1 MALPEIELN
10 PIDFITLGT
19 VGPKG
24 RRQFNIQA
32 GQGSQIVT
40 LTLEKEQARRI
51 AEAIEEMLTD
61 LYKRFPTLIQRRINL
76 KEMNMELRDPV
87 EPRFRI
93 AQIGLG
99 YDPVQDLI
107 IMVAQEL
114 MGLEDD
120 EDPELLQPGVVRF
133 WGSRDLFDALCQH
146 TQEVVEAGRADPKS
160 NGHIIHYWT

>member
-1 MALPEIELN
+1 MNTHSPYLRRSRRQSIFNSLAKGCPMALPEIELN

-76 KEMNMELRDPV
+76 
-87 EPRFRI
+87 
-93 AQIGLG
+93 
-99 YDPVQDLI
+99 
-107 IMVAQEL
+107 
-114 MGLEDD
+114 
-120 EDPELLQPGVVRF
+120 
-133 WGSRDLFDALCQH
+133 
-146 TQEVVEAGRADPKS
+146 
-160 NGHIIHYWT
+160 